1 MSLHWWLVSTW
12 FGHIRSSV
20 TAGVP
25 VITCDYMCQVSH
37 MLWGPSQSILCG
49 IDHIIHAAIGQP
61 SGPGILLC
69 SQKIKQVS
77 LSHNLRFWTGQIC
90 DSYYTAS
97 KAIWRMRIFIIFD
110 ISKALTW
117 PNVHITVI
125 MTPSAV
131 LITPEAGLMSLLMHL
146 SEIMQ
151 MYLHYTNES
160 SGHSW
165 ECV

>member
-12 FGHIRSSV
+12 FGHIRPSV

-37 MLWGPSQSILCG
+37 MLWGPSLSILCG

-61 SGPGILLC
+61 SGLGILLC
-69 SQKIKQVS
+69 SQKIKKKY
-77 LSHNLRFWTGQIC
+77 LFLIIW
-90 DSYYTAS
+90 DSEKDKFVTATTAS
-97 KAIWRMRIFIIFD
+97 KAIWRMRIFSIYN

-117 PNVHITVI
+117 PHVHITVI